1 MARGGG
7 GLQDAIRLTR
17 GCEVKRRMVALI
29 YRDFEDMVYMEGKK
43 CERNFYFFSFGD
55 YIFVSNLYL
64 N

>member
-1 MARGGG
+1 
-7 GLQDAIRLTR
+7 
-17 GCEVKRRMVALI
+17 MVALI